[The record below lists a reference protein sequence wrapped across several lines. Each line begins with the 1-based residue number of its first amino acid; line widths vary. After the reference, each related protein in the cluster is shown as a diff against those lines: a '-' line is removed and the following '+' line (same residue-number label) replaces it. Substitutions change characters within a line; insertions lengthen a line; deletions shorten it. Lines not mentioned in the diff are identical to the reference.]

1 MALVGDIHL
10 DLAGRGSAKA
20 LFRAA
25 LGLQLGHFRFLSL
38 WTARH
43 ALWALIARPAIR
55 WSGGLYRR
63 DSAKATLYPRGRAV
77 TECLAAREDRARWV
91 AHHAKPR
98 KPRHQAEAQ
107 HIAELSVPAR
117 PVHRPHGRALRGI
130 DPLGGGQFGM
140 PLDKMTQRHRYVVEN
155 ARLVV
160 GQPAGRRDRL
170 IDGCR
175 RHPDKVAELGQRQS
189 EAVILTAHALV

>member
-63 DSAKATLYPRGRAV
+63 DSAKATLIPAWAGDNRMPRSKRGSCALGRAPRQ
-77 TECLAAREDRARWV
+77 AAQTPPSGRSAAHRRTLRAGAPSASPAWSRV
-91 AHHAKPR
+91 A
-98 KPRHQAEAQ
+98 RHR
-107 HIAELSVPAR
+107 PAR
-117 PVHRPHGRALRGI
+117 
-130 DPLGGGQFGM
+130 
-140 PLDKMTQRHRYVVEN
+140 
-155 ARLVV
+155 
-160 GQPAGRRDRL
+160 
-170 IDGCR
+170 
-175 RHPDKVAELGQRQS
+175 
-189 EAVILTAHALV
+189 